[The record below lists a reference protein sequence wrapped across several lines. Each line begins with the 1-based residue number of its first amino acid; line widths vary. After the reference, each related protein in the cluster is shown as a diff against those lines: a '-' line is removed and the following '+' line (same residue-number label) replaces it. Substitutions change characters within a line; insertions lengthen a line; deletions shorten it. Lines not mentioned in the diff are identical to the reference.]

1 MTKRAKKAI
10 EILNDN
16 WCMIESILTKDEKKY
31 FSNNSFVDYLIKAIK
46 VYSNKC
52 ENENKKVI

>member
-10 EILNDN
+10 EVLNDN
-16 WCMIESILTKDEKKY
+16 WYMIESILTKDEKKY
-31 FSNNSFVDYLIKAIK
+31 FSNNSFVDYLIKAVKI
-46 VYSNKC
+46 YSNKC